1 MLDRRALRFHA
12 ICLVTA
18 VWAAFVWTQATGSG
32 TFDRFHKLRGMDFV
46 QFYAAGAVVADGRGD
61 ELYDWDRFGAEL
73 STLVPGL
80 GDVRY
85 LPIYPPQTALVFVP
99 FSKLPYLGALAFW
112 CVVSA
117 TLYLA
122 ALSVLWSSL
131 PALRTY
137 RTEAL
142 ALALG
147 FPAFVQVIAH
157 GQIGT
162 LGVPLLVLAWF
173 GVRDGRPLVVGVALG
188 SLFFKPQLGTLALA
202 ALLLIPS
209 LRLLAGLVIGAG
221 LQILV
226 AGVVYGWS
234 IWLEYY
240 DVIATVTTHIG
251 SFEPK
256 LWAMHSLRGVVLLLA
271 GHSPVTTG
279 IWIALVVV
287 AGVLARRAS
296 ASGAAPEI
304 TFVAICLLGLLANPH
319 LYVYDLVLLAV
330 PLAVLASWLASR
342 PEVAAGPTAPLAY
355 VLVWLPLIGPLSA
368 ITHVQLTAP
377 AMMGLLW
384 ALGRTPRPLVRTLAG
399 ASS

>member
-1 MLDRRALRFHA
+1 M
-12 ICLVTA
+12 TA
-18 VWAAFVWTQATGSG
+18 VWAAFAWTQATGTG

-46 QFYAAGAVVADGRGD
+46 QFYAAGAIVADGRAR
-61 ELYDWDRFGAEL
+61 ELYDWDRFQAAL

-99 FSKLPYLGALAFW
+99 FAPLPYLGALAFW

-122 ALSVLWSSL
+122 ALAVLWRSL
-131 PALRTY
+131 PALRMY

-173 GVRDGRPLVVGVALG
+173 GVRDGRPLLVGVALG

-202 ALLLIPS
+202 ALLLMPS
-209 LRLLAGLVIGAG
+209 LPLLAGLVIGAG
-221 LQILV
+221 LQVLV

-234 IWLEYY
+234 IWLQYY
-240 DVIATVTTHIG
+240 EVIVTVASDVG

-256 LWAMHSLRGVVLLLA
+256 LWAMHSLRGAALLLA

-279 IWIALVVV
+279 VWIALLGV
-287 AGVLARRAS
+287 AAVLARRAS
-296 ASGAAPEI
+296 ASGVAPEI
-304 TFVAICLLGLLANPH
+304 TFVAICLLGMLANPH

-330 PLAVLASWLASR
+330 PLAVLASWLASH
-342 PEVAAGPTAPLAY
+342 PEVAPGSTAPLAY
-355 VLVWLPLIGPLSA
+355 ALVWLPLIGPLAA

-384 ALGRTPRPLVRTLAG
+384 ALGHSPRPLVRTLAG